1 MVRARLSLE
10 DAKEKG
16 WLLDGYPRTSAQA
29 QSLEDL
35 GIRPDVYIVLEVQL
49 LRHISINNLYI
60 VRVSPECVFINKH

>member
-1 MVRARLSLE
+1 MVRARLSLQ

-35 GIRPDVYIVLEVQL
+35 GIRPDVYIVLEVITL
-49 LRHISINNLYI
+49 LPLLLIRLFS
-60 VRVSPECVFINKH
+60 NKS